1 MTFSVGDI
9 SVVSMTGSVLMT
21 VTEDE
26 FEAVASFGSAT
37 VTVQVSSSS
46 GETVSGDNVI
56 SASVPSSVPS

>member
-26 FEAVASFGSAT
+26 FEAVASFGSLT
-37 VTVQVSSSS
+37 VAVQVKISS
-46 GETVSGDNVI
+46 GETVSGVLTKV
-56 SASVPSSVPS
+56 ASVPSSVPS